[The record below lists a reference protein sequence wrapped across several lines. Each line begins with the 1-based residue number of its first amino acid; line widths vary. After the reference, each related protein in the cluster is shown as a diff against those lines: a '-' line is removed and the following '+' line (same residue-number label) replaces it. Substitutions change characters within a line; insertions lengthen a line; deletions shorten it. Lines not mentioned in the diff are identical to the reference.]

1 LIDLVVVT
9 VLTGLPELELE
20 ELLVV
25 GLGPGELLVGELL
38 VGELLVGELVLD
50 GVPFGE
56 PEGSGDGLAA
66 AEAEPVLPAP
76 PHAYRIDARDKT
88 SRR

>member
-25 GLGPGELLVGELL
+25 GLGP
-38 VGELLVGELVLD
+38 GELLVGELVLD